1 MKTPKTT
8 PNPNAERL
16 RQLKQLFPEC
26 LTEGS
31 IDAEKLQG
39 ILHNCEGGGVN
50 TLSQRHRRVCQ
61 NFNEDIGFRVFELA
75 ASNYRTEA
83 EIISATVPRSGRARA
98 CSSPCRA
105 RGGQAPALRF
115 RASFPSL

>member
-31 IDAEKLQG
+31 IDAEKLQN
-39 ILHNCEGGGVN
+39 ILYFCEGGGVN
-50 TLSQRHRRVCQ
+50 TLNQRHR
-61 NFNEDIGFRVFELA
+61 IGIV
-75 ASNYRTEA
+75 S
-83 EIISATVPRSGRARA
+83 I
-98 CSSPCRA
+98 
-105 RGGQAPALRF
+105 GQANAMPSACLASLPRLPSSRAEMLPCILRAP
-115 RASFPSL
+115 RTSSLKAITLKC

>member
-31 IDAEKLQG
+31 IDAEKLQQ
-39 ILHNCEGGGVN
+39 IIYICEGGVKGVN
-50 TLSQRHRRVCQ
+50 RLKQRHR
-61 NFNEDIGFRVFELA
+61 IGIVSIGQANAMPSACLA
-75 ASNYRTEA
+75 SLPRLPSSRTEMLPCILTA
-83 EIISATVPRSGRARA
+83 AQT
-98 CSSPCRA
+98 SSLKA
-105 RGGQAPALRF
+105 IT
-115 RASFPSL
+115 